1 MSTLCSEL
9 LRLQRGWAGVGQ
21 LIVFMVQVQL
31 LIESGCHSA
40 KDLFTMA
47 GRVCLVNKVPFLGI
61 GLDELV
67 DKGPQAMGFGNDMVL
82 LSIPDPQ
89 AMGFGN
95 SINGCY

>member
-1 MSTLCSEL
+1 MT
-9 LRLQRGWAGVGQ
+9 
-21 LIVFMVQVQL
+21 
-31 LIESGCHSA
+31 
-40 KDLFTMA
+40 